1 MCDSLQD
8 VITVWIAL
16 DDMTEE
22 LGAKKLPPFFAIQ
35 YLDKLNDRIAKTGS
49 VQTRKENLRKS
60 GITFVVFTGTLEY
73 VCGSHKWG
81 DERRG
86 SAQQFFGA
94 CFSVCMFAFESAGRF
109 TKTG

>member
-1 MCDSLQD
+1 MCDFLQD

-60 GITFVVFTGTLEY
+60 GITFVVPMTAPRAYLKIY
-73 VCGSHKWG
+73 PVVCP
-81 DERRG
+81 
-86 SAQQFFGA
+86 
-94 CFSVCMFAFESAGRF
+94 MI
-109 TKTG
+109 